1 MGLAPSI
8 WERGEGER
16 RRKKEGKQER
26 RRKGGGGRKEGRK
39 RKFMSKLEKKM
50 FLDPALIFYSLWQ
63 QEKNK
68 TLNGKWIGTCQ
79 NCFYYSSHL
88 RNLKCKGLS
97 VFWHWDSAYVY
108 SFSKL
113 VVCLWREWRIPQ
125 PLEREKANGLCLSK
139 LALCKDSASADHV
152 IPQTKQNVWAW
163 KDSTQHDE
171 DKEEGDS
178 LRQGREKHRESGSRW
193 HRQGRGGRNISW
205 TKGSWE
211 EGGESQSGAIMSLDG
226 THHGCHNDPTCIQI
240 ASKAYSVGW
249 ATLRQLLLFVSNQ
262 SPGDT

>member
-1 MGLAPSI
+1 
-8 WERGEGER
+8 
-16 RRKKEGKQER
+16 
-26 RRKGGGGRKEGRK
+26 
-39 RKFMSKLEKKM
+39 M
-50 FLDPALIFYSLWQ
+50 FLGPVLIFYSLWQ

-139 LALCKDSASADHV
+139 LALGKDSADHV

-178 LRQGREKHRESGSRW
+178 LRQGREKQRESGSRW

-249 ATLRQLLLFVSNQ
+249 GFVSHSEAASFVCFQ
-262 SPGDT
+262 SESRRHLNLFNRKV